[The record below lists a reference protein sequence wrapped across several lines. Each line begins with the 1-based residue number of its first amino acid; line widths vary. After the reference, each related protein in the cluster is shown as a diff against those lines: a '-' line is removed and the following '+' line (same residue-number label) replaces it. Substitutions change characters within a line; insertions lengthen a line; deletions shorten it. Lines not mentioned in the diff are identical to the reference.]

1 MEAKGDPSILRFAAG
16 RADKGSIQM
25 KSQLRRMVLPAAGVC
40 AGVLLAAG
48 ASLGAAATAAKSG
61 APSPTIMGAAWK
73 ADNSP
78 IPQAKLRLR
87 NVDTGRVVAATL
99 ANDAGQFVFADIETG
114 SYIVEL
120 ISNGGKLLAVGH
132 TITIGPGETV
142 ATFVR
147 LGAKVPWFTGFFA
160 NAASAV
166 ATAAAS
172 TGVTAMAPEE
182 MQCASPPCK

>member
-1 MEAKGDPSILRFAAG
+1 MRSH
-16 RADKGSIQM
+16 
-25 KSQLRRMVLPAAGVC
+25 LRRVLAAAVVC
-40 AGVLLAAG
+40 AGVMLSAG
-48 ASLGAAATAAKSG
+48 TSLGAGAAAGNAD
-61 APSPTIMGAAWK
+61 APLTTIVGAAWK

-87 NVDTGRVVAATL
+87 NVDTGKVAAT
-99 ANDAGQFVFADIETG
+99 AVTNDAGQFVFADVEAG

-120 ISNGGKLLAVGH
+120 ISDGGKLLAVSH

-172 TGVTAMAPEE
+172 TGLTAMAPEQ